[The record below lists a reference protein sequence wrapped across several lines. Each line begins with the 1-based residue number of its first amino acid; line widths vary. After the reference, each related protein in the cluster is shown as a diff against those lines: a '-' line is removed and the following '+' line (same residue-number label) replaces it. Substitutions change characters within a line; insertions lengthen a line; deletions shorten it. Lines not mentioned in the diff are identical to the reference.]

1 MINIRTISILI
12 LTAILLSSAS
22 CDKNADNPDPERY
35 IPTDVDRARCAHI
48 NQEAELGGY
57 LYNLCLVNPWP
68 TELPEVEV
76 GGEPVLAAWINDTL
90 AFVAYDPRESMRFNV
105 NLTRDQAD
113 ESIGLE
119 GHRSTYEN
127 IDPSRFSF
135 DLSFDESE
143 SIFKGS
149 ISDFNISFHALSGRY
164 LVDSAL
170 SSISFQKSNGYAF
183 GTFDLVAI
191 DTITN
196 QTITLTDGRFHAP
209 F

>member
-22 CDKNADNPDPERY
+22 CDKNDDNPDPERY

-76 GGEPVLAAWINDTL
+76 GGERVLAAWINDTL
-90 AFVAYDPRESMRFNV
+90 SFVAKNTQESPSFNIQLV
-105 NLTRDQAD
+105 SYEDGRIT
-113 ESIGLE
+113 LE
-119 GHRSTYEN
+119 GQRNTWDA
-127 IDPSRFSF
+127 IDPTY
-135 DLSFDESE
+135 LSFFMSFYDDDSIQRARFRISNHELRGNYEAILSE
-143 SIFKGS
+143 SAIF
-149 ISDFNISFHALSGRY
+149 
-164 LVDSAL
+164 
-170 SSISFQKSNGYAF
+170 FQRHEGYAS
-183 GTFDLVAI
+183 GTFNLVLI
-191 DTITN
+191 DSTTN
-196 QTITLTDGRFHAP
+196 NRLTLTDGRFHAP